1 MNANTATALALLVSA
16 ACGFASRG
24 AHATATIV
32 INNVDGANIGF
43 NDPGTPNAFAGCQVG
58 ETLGQCR
65 LRVFTVAANQ
75 WGQLLDSQCHHH
87 RRRFDDVADVQRH
100 LGRAGVCR
108 TANGTREFRQRAARQ
123 YRLCTSRSELAG
135 RHGFVV
141 GQRRHH
147 RQFQR
152 RHRQR
157 HVSDRNSRLVVRH
170 RSGTVTIPASR
181 IPLLPVVFHELAHG
195 LGFVSLYSTSTGA
208 ALTSSTPILGLLP
221 LRRLHQRVVE
231 EHDQCPAAGFHDQ
244 RSQSGWTGPRT
255 SKQSTKFL
263 AKPAAVIVNSP
274 AGIAGAYAAQTA
286 SYGPSVLNAPVTASV
301 VLANDGTGTVT
312 DACEALTNGAA
323 VSGNIALVDRG
334 NCNFTVKVKNAQ
346 NVGAVGVIVANNTT
360 GLPPMGG
367 TDATITIPALGV
379 TQALGTSIQANLP
392 GVNATL
398 GVDASQPLAG
408 TNSGC
413 VRMFAPNPVQ
423 GGSSVSHFHSDA
435 FPNLLMEPALN
446 TSIFNK
452 VDLTLPLFQDIGWN
466 AQPEDILFIDGF
478 DPSPCS
484 FVQP

>member
-1 MNANTATALALLVSA
+1 MNAKTATALALLVSA
-16 ACGFASRG
+16 VCGFACHS
-24 AHATATIV
+24 AHAAATIV
-32 INNVDGANIGF
+32 INNVDIANVGF
-43 NDPGTPNAFAGCQVG
+43 NDTGTPDASAGCLVG

-75 WGQLLDSQCHHH
+75 WGQLLDSNVTITVDASMTSLTCSGTSAVLGSAGPQTAHANFANAP
-87 RRRFDDVADVQRH
+87 RANTAYVQAEANSLAGTDLSTSDDINASFNVDID
-100 LGRAGVCR
+100 
-108 TANGTREFRQRAARQ
+108 NGTC
-123 YRLCTSRSELAG
+123 LT
-135 RHGFVV
+135 
-141 GQRRHH
+141 
-147 RQFQR
+147 
-152 RHRQR
+152 
-157 HVSDRNSRLVVRH
+157 
-170 RSGTVTIPASR
+170 GTPGWWYDTDPNVTIPASR

-208 ALTSSTPILGLLP
+208 ALTSSTPIWGYYLYDASTSALWKNMTNAQ
-221 LRRLHQRVVE
+221 RLASTTNDPNLV
-231 EHDQCPAAGFHDQ
+231 
-244 RSQSGWTGPRT
+244 WTGPRT

-263 AKPAAVIVNSP
+263 ARPAAVIVNSP

-286 SYGPSVLNAPVTASV
+286 SFGPSVLNAPVTANV

-323 VSGNIALVDRG
+323 VIGNIALVDRG
-334 NCNFTVKVKNAQ
+334 TCTFTVKVKNAQ
-346 NVGAVGVIVANNTT
+346 NAGAVGVIVANNTT

-367 TDATITIPALGV
+367 TDATITIPSLGV
-379 TQALGTSIQANLP
+379 TQALGTSIEANLP

-466 AQPEDILFIDGF
+466 TQPEDILFIDGF
-478 DPSPCS
+478 DPSPCT